1 MSWYVGQDGRKV
13 WVENSETVYTVGEP
27 EEELP
32 LETLTYLAVNSH
44 KPVFQENIINEDTGK
59 KTKKAKEGAAGRQRG
74 FVVRVEQEDKGRV
87 VATFRAA
94 AEKLLAS
101 GIVSRYD
108 VDESSTGSKKKRG
121 KKEEEEEPVLMMQ
134 PLGSNECR
142 VETTAR
148 CQHNAH
154 GIGFRVEVAEGGAK
168 QRIHMFTAN
177 KELSTR
183 DWYKHL
189 VEAIESV
196 GLRVM
201 LGRMNVADG
210 DGPTGAAGIKG
221 EDGGSKGGKAG
232 ARAKKD
238 EAREDEDEWLESVLG
253 RCMISNTEKAKPVAG
268 EATEGGG
275 AGSNEAGVV
284 QPNGEGATENAPK
297 KPTKQLPPWLRR

>member
-121 KKEEEEEPVLMMQ
+121 KKEEEEEPDVRDRMRKKVRTIARMARMFKTLRQ
-134 PLGSNECR
+134 ENETVIRLKGVCPGHKLAPGLLLAGKDR
-142 VETTAR
+142 MNSELEMFGHVA
-148 CQHNAH
+148 
-154 GIGFRVEVAEGGAK
+154 GIDAVNEKRP
-168 QRIHMFTAN
+168 
-177 KELSTR
+177 ELSG
-183 DWYKHL
+183 
-189 VEAIESV
+189 ES
-196 GLRVM
+196 GGQGGGKSGKGFLSDDE
-201 LGRMNVADG
+201 GQDAASSASDG
-210 DGPTGAAGIKG
+210 A
-221 EDGGSKGGKAG
+221 GGS
-232 ARAKKD
+232 
-238 EAREDEDEWLESVLG
+238 
-253 RCMISNTEKAKPVAG
+253 
-268 EATEGGG
+268 
-275 AGSNEAGVV
+275 
-284 QPNGEGATENAPK
+284 
-297 KPTKQLPPWLRR
+297 